1 MEILQMLQD
10 CYKNKSTFKKT
21 FCWVGFNDAIKLSKP
36 IKDMS
41 KEDEFSCIANWIM
54 HKMPKR
60 EAVTIR
66 FEASG
71 QAYQAKVGHNGQR
84 LYVNKSILTT
94 AVSEPTLY
102 VWQEEDTYNA
112 LTADKIRSAVQRADL
127 INRQKEQEAAQ
138 EIMEVFT
145 SSEEKK
151 GERENAN

>member
-1 MEILQMLQD
+1 
-10 CYKNKSTFKKT
+10 
-21 FCWVGFNDAIKLSKP
+21 
-36 IKDMS
+36 
-41 KEDEFSCIANWIM
+41 
-54 HKMPKR
+54 MPKR